1 MSLWSV
7 LRTVDAQVLGTVWS
21 SCSSLLHL
29 VFCIYKKLQ
38 DMAQNIIITLEKELK
53 VLTVLSDHIIII

>member
-1 MSLWSV
+1 MVSSENCGCSSSGYSV
-7 LRTVDAQVLGTVWS
+7 VIMQ
-21 SCSSLLHL
+21 SLLHL